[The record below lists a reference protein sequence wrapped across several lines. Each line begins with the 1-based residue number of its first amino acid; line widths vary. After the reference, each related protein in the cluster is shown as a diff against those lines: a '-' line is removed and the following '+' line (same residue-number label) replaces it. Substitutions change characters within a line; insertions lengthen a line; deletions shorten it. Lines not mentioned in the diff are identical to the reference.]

1 MIFTRA
7 ILMIVKQK
15 SGRSADFTSCGW
27 FEDQSNKHLVQ
38 FYQSDKNLLPP
49 LYEYISEGLISGE
62 RCIVIATPVHREAL
76 VTMLETGGIDVE
88 AVVAREDLVLLDA
101 AETLKT
107 LMPGGHF
114 DPAGFLEKISS
125 AMETAKRSG
134 TPIRA
139 FGEMVALLWK
149 SGDKQSTVKLEDM
162 WNGLAKTYDFTLYCA
177 YPALHF
183 LWDETGARNEIKSY
197 HETTLPNLAV

>member
-1 MIFTRA
+1 MN
-7 ILMIVKQK
+7 VKQT
-15 SGRSADFTSCGW
+15 SGRSAGFTSCGW
-27 FEDQSNKHLVQ
+27 FKDQSNKHLVQ

-49 LYEYISEGLISGE
+49 LYEYITEGLSRGE

-76 VTMLETGGIDVE
+76 AAMLKTGGIDVE
-88 AVVAREDLVLLDA
+88 AAVVREDLVLLDA
-101 AETLKT
+101 AETLSS
-107 LMPGGHF
+107 LMPGGQLDRTGF
-114 DPAGFLEKISS
+114 KERIGTVMASAKLAGKPV
-125 AMETAKRSG
+125 K
-134 TPIRA
+134 A

-162 WNGLAKTYDFTLYCA
+162 WNGLAETYDFTLYCA

-197 HETTLPNLAV
+197 HETTLPSLAV